1 MAAGRERGPRPRRV
15 SLPGVAEL
23 LRPVG
28 PGPAT
33 DSGRQA
39 SGREAHPQKITV
51 YLSADEF
58 LDLERARLSLH
69 IRGIRVD
76 RGRLVRE
83 AIAVLMADLE
93 AGIDASVIARRL
105 RAVGQ
110 SVPAAEGRAEVP
122 AAEVP
127 AAEVPAIAVPAIA
140 VPAGAAPSPAA
151 PGAAAPAD
159 GVQAAGAA
167 TNGGSAN
174 TVLANGALA
183 HGARVDGA
191 RVDGARVDGARVDG
205 ARADGAGADG
215 VAAVGAS
222 VTGATVDGVP
232 ADDAYDASLNGD
244 PVTNTGAGGGPA
256 GPQ

>member
-1 MAAGRERGPRPRRV
+1 VAAGRERGPRPRRV

-110 SVPAAEGRAEVP
+110 SGP

-127 AAEVPAIAVPAIA
+127 AAEVPAIA

-183 HGARVDGA
+183 DGA
-191 RVDGARVDGARVDG
+191 RVDGARVG
-205 ARADGAGADG
+205 GAGADG

-244 PVTNTGAGGGPA
+244 AVTNTGAGGGPA

>member
-1 MAAGRERGPRPRRV
+1 VAAGRERGPRPRRV

-93 AGIDASVIARRL
+93 AGIDASLIARRL

-110 SVPAAEGRAEVP
+110 SVPAAEVP

-140 VPAGAAPSPAA
+140 VPAGAAPSPAV

-183 HGARVDGA
+183 DGA
-191 RVDGARVDGARVDG
+191 RVGGVRVGGPR
-205 ARADGAGADG
+205 ADG

-244 PVTNTGAGGGPA
+244 AVTNTAAGGGPA

>member
-110 SVPAAEGRAEVP
+110 SIP

-127 AAEVPAIAVPAIA
+127 AGEVPAAGVPA
-140 VPAGAAPSPAA
+140 
-151 PGAAAPAD
+151 
-159 GVQAAGAA
+159 
-167 TNGGSAN
+167 
-174 TVLANGALA
+174 
-183 HGARVDGA
+183 
-191 RVDGARVDGARVDG
+191 
-205 ARADGAGADG
+205 
-215 VAAVGAS
+215 

-232 ADDAYDASLNGD
+232 ADDVHGASLNGD
-244 PVTNTGAGGGPA
+244 SVTNAGAGGGPA

>member
-1 MAAGRERGPRPRRV
+1 VAAGRERGPRPRRV

-110 SVPAAEGRAEVP
+110 SVPAAEVP

-183 HGARVDGA
+183 DGA
-191 RVDGARVDGARVDG
+191 RVDGARVG
-205 ARADGAGADG
+205 GAGADG

-244 PVTNTGAGGGPA
+244 AVTNTGAGGGPA

>member
-39 SGREAHPQKITV
+39 SGREAHSQKITV

-58 LDLERARLSLH
+58 LDLERARLSLHIRVERARLSLH

-110 SVPAAEGRAEVP
+110 SVPA
-122 AAEVP
+122 
-127 AAEVPAIAVPAIA
+127 
-140 VPAGAAPSPAA
+140 
-151 PGAAAPAD
+151 
-159 GVQAAGAA
+159 
-167 TNGGSAN
+167 
-174 TVLANGALA
+174 
-183 HGARVDGA
+183 
-191 RVDGARVDGARVDG
+191 
-205 ARADGAGADG
+205 DG

-232 ADDAYDASLNGD
+232 ADDAYGAAVNGD
-244 PVTNTGAGGGPA
+244 AVTGTGAGGGPA

>member
-23 LRPVG
+23 LRPVS

-93 AGIDASVIARRL
+93 AGIDASMIARRL

-110 SVPAAEGRAEVP
+110 SGP

-127 AAEVPAIAVPAIA
+127 AAGIPAIEVPAIA

-183 HGARVDGA
+183 DGA
-191 RVDGARVDGARVDG
+191 RVGGVRVGGPR
-205 ARADGAGADG
+205 ADG